1 MASKRVWSQWFN
13 LWCFLSNS
21 ERTIDA
27 DCFFSIWCQTQH
39 PCKVFFKLSFALFV
53 LLRFRSFGCVCSI
66 LLAIMQ
72 INNVGKYIL
81 KPTLES
87 TAEDFSSLMA
97 TNLESA
103 YQISQLAH
111 HLLKASGYGNIV
123 FVSSVTGVVSGTSS
137 IYGATKG
144 S

>member
-1 MASKRVWSQWFN
+1 
-13 LWCFLSNS
+13 
-21 ERTIDA
+21 
-27 DCFFSIWCQTQH
+27 
-39 PCKVFFKLSFALFV
+39 
-53 LLRFRSFGCVCSI
+53 
-66 LLAIMQ
+66 MQ

-103 YQISQLAH
+103 YHISQLAH
-111 HLLKASGYGNIV
+111 PLLKASGNGNIV
-123 FVSSVTGVVSGTSS
+123 FISSVTGVVSGTST
-137 IYGATKG
+137 IYGVTKG